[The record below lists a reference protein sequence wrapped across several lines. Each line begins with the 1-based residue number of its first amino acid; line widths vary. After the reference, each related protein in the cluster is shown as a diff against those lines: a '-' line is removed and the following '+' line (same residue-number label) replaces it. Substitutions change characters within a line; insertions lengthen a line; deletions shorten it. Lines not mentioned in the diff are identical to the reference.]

1 MFFSY
6 YIYNSIKLAAFNNY
20 FQNSTS
26 VLTPHYKFAT
36 ILSVHLKNLIYK
48 KYEKAYLH
56 FLSSFV

>member
-6 YIYNSIKLAAFNNY
+6 YIHNSIKLAAFNNY

-48 KYEKAYLH
+48 KYEKTNLL
-56 FLSSFV
+56 F

>member
-6 YIYNSIKLAAFNNY
+6 YIHNSIKLAAFNNY

-26 VLTPHYKFAT
+26 VLNTHYKFAT

-48 KYEKAYLH
+48 KYEKTNLH